1 MVSLDTVGIYIM
13 HVGVVCRPN
22 RACVHILFNNINTI
36 PGCAFDITSS
46 LLRVGLWRPLSSPIL
61 PFQLLISPSSFSRH
75 FVPYLG
81 MPFRNLAGRAVGRV
95 LTRPASLPAD
105 RLVRPNRV
113 RPPLSANRTRGQSWR
128 AARRP
133 AVSTPV
139 PRHGP
144 LDF

>member
-1 MVSLDTVGIYIM
+1 MSTAMVSLDTVGIYIM

-95 LTRPASLPAD
+95 LTRPASWLRANFGRACGSPTEGAGLGSDGLADPLEDWPAGD
-105 RLVRPNRV
+105 ASPC
-113 RPPLSANRTRGQSWR
+113 
-128 AARRP
+128 
-133 AVSTPV
+133 
-139 PRHGP
+139 
-144 LDF
+144 